1 MRLGK
6 LGWLTWCSLGI
17 LTHTSSAGP
26 EIHSVSPGSHFLLW
40 GISANAFPPQF
51 RARVCAA
58 PRRLRL
64 FIIND
69 AASPHHYDDNYYYCC
84 DFGLRGESCGRRGSQ
99 GSGCRAAVQAQR
111 SRRCPCFALGCGGG
125 RSEPEDQVQTCWIP
139 PFGLASKAESAY
151 PPFPPTKNARP
162 ERKRKLHPTP
172 RPAHGIVGRAP
183 KRFSAAPAR
192 SIFKVK
198 MKNKDIRGDGGRKG
212 ILPNRPFPPPPPSQ
226 SSSLPGRETRSR
238 EWGRLWYRF
247 KFAEL
252 S

>member
-1 MRLGK
+1 MGLGK
-6 LGWLTWCSLGI
+6 LGQLTWCSLGI
-17 LTHTSSAGP
+17 TTHTPQARALKFILCP
-26 EIHSVSPGSHFLLW
+26 QAHTFYFR
-40 GISANAFPPQF
+40 GISANAFLPQF

-58 PRRLRL
+58 RRRLRL

-84 DFGLRGESCGRRGSQ
+84 DFGLRGESCRRRGSQ
-99 GSGCRAAVQAQR
+99 VLGGRPRCKPAVAAVVRALR
-111 SRRCPCFALGCGGG
+111 EGVGVEVNRETKCKLAGARPLALPRRLK
-125 RSEPEDQVQTCWIP
+125 VQTP
-139 PFGLASKAESAY
+139 P
-151 PPFPPTKNARP
+151 PPPPKMP
-162 ERKRKLHPTP
+162 
-172 RPAHGIVGRAP
+172 AP
-183 KRFSAAPAR
+183 KEKTAPHSAPGAPGCHPHSQRFSAALAR

-226 SSSLPGRETRSR
+226 SSSLPGGETQSR